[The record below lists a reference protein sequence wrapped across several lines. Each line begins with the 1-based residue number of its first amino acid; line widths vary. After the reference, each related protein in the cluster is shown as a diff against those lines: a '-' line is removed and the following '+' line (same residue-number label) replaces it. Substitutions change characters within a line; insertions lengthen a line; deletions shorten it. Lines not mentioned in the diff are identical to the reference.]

1 MGYKTLVVAAR
12 NATRVVL
19 YEDTELLEELVI
31 IGYGTVKKSDMTG
44 SVVAIKAEELN
55 RGAVSS
61 PDQMLLGKV
70 SGLHITPATGQ
81 PGASA
86 KIRIRGA
93 ASLNASNDPLVVI
106 DGVPITG
113 DGGAGMGNPL
123 ASVNPNDIESYTVL
137 KDASAT
143 AIYGSRASNGVI
155 IITTKKGSGK
165 KINVGYN
172 TSYSLKQNA
181 STISMMS
188 ADEYRNFMTTTYP
201 GNTIIQGLLGT
212 ANTDWQK
219 EIYRLSFNTDQ
230 NVSVYGA
237 TKLMPY
243 RVSLGYNLDQAT
255 LKTGDNQRGNLDIS
269 LSPKFFDG
277 HLTINVNA
285 KGIYQKTTGLSTGA
299 VGNALAFD
307 PTKPVHFTKK
317 TAA

>member
-1 MGYKTLVVAAR
+1 MFMKRLMTFLLAVTLFSLTLAYAQYEVKGLVVDEHNWSVIGATVLQQGTTNGTTTDLDGAFTLRVPSPETLLEISYMGYKTLVVAAR

-113 DGGAGMGNPL
+113 DGGAGM
-123 ASVNPNDIESYTVL
+123 
-137 KDASAT
+137 
-143 AIYGSRASNGVI
+143 
-155 IITTKKGSGK
+155 
-165 KINVGYN
+165 
-172 TSYSLKQNA
+172 
-181 STISMMS
+181 
-188 ADEYRNFMTTTYP
+188 
-201 GNTIIQGLLGT
+201 
-212 ANTDWQK
+212 
-219 EIYRLSFNTDQ
+219 
-230 NVSVYGA
+230 
-237 TKLMPY
+237 
-243 RVSLGYNLDQAT
+243 
-255 LKTGDNQRGNLDIS
+255 
-269 LSPKFFDG
+269 
-277 HLTINVNA
+277 
-285 KGIYQKTTGLSTGA
+285 
-299 VGNALAFD
+299 
-307 PTKPVHFTKK
+307 
-317 TAA
+317 

>member
-1 MGYKTLVVAAR
+1 M
-12 NATRVVL
+12 
-19 YEDTELLEELVI
+19 
-31 IGYGTVKKSDMTG
+31 
-44 SVVAIKAEELN
+44 
-55 RGAVSS
+55 
-61 PDQMLLGKV
+61 
-70 SGLHITPATGQ
+70 
-81 PGASA
+81 
-86 KIRIRGA
+86 
-93 ASLNASNDPLVVI
+93 
-106 DGVPITG
+106 
-113 DGGAGMGNPL
+113 
-123 ASVNPNDIESYTVL
+123 NPNDIESYTVL

-285 KGIYQKTTGLSTGA
+285 KGIYQKTNWASTGA
-299 VGNALAFD
+299 VGNALALT
-307 PTKPVHFTKK
+307 PPNRYILQK

>member
-1 MGYKTLVVAAR
+1 MKRLMTFLLAVTLFSLTLAYAQYEVKGLVVDEHNWSVIGATVLQQGTTNGTTTDLDGAFTLRVPSPETLLEISYMGYKTLVVAAR

-113 DGGAGMGNPL
+113 DGGAGMGNPW
-123 ASVNPNDIESYTVL
+123 
-137 KDASAT
+137 
-143 AIYGSRASNGVI
+143 
-155 IITTKKGSGK
+155 
-165 KINVGYN
+165 
-172 TSYSLKQNA
+172 
-181 STISMMS
+181 
-188 ADEYRNFMTTTYP
+188 
-201 GNTIIQGLLGT
+201 LL
-212 ANTDWQK
+212 
-219 EIYRLSFNTDQ
+219 
-230 NVSVYGA
+230 
-237 TKLMPY
+237 
-243 RVSLGYNLDQAT
+243 
-255 LKTGDNQRGNLDIS
+255 
-269 LSPKFFDG
+269 
-277 HLTINVNA
+277 
-285 KGIYQKTTGLSTGA
+285 
-299 VGNALAFD
+299 
-307 PTKPVHFTKK
+307 
-317 TAA
+317 